1 MCKTYCE
8 NLTENLS
15 HNFVLS
21 LITQY
26 GLKPAILRLLKN
38 VKVAFVISKFVVLYL
53 YTKLLSNITSSTTH
67 FSFSHSHTPL
77 ILDTGTVIPGKYVEW
92 LYCTILGPAEEGLH
106 LATRKALKRLY
117 MRILTHSRTLR
128 YSRVTTTAEPGLS
141 TDRAGSRA
149 RHHPTTLSLPP
160 LSSNRSHTS
169 LPTQQHFYK
178 QFFFF

>member
-53 YTKLLSNITSSTTH
+53 YTKLLRTH
-67 FSFSHSHTPL
+67 FSFSHSHTTHSGYWHCYPWQV
-77 ILDTGTVIPGKYVEW
+77 GRV
-92 LYCTILGPAEEGLH
+92 TIL
-106 LATRKALKRLY
+106 Y
-117 MRILTHSRTLR
+117 
-128 YSRVTTTAEPGLS
+128 
-141 TDRAGSRA
+141 
-149 RHHPTTLSLPP
+149 
-160 LSSNRSHTS
+160 
-169 LPTQQHFYK
+169 
-178 QFFFF
+178 